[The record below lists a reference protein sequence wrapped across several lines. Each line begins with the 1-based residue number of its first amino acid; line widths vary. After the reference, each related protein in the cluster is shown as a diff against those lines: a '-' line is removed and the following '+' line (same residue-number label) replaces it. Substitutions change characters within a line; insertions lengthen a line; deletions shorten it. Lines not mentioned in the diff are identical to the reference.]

1 MKDPSRQREINLVAH
16 LSASGSHAG
25 SQADPRIHSSRPMAQ
40 KRERLLDMLQ
50 PLSEL
55 KYSTGVLIAA
65 LESCDADKAHEAVS
79 VMLMQFMHKL
89 ADNDV
94 AAAQFFPVLDRLE
107 QLIAQSQLTAA
118 LRQAATFDR
127 QLGEIIAMISP

>member
-1 MKDPSRQREINLVAH
+1 
-16 LSASGSHAG
+16 
-25 SQADPRIHSSRPMAQ
+25 
-40 KRERLLDMLQ
+40 MLQ

-65 LESCDADKAHEAVS
+65 LESSDADKAHEAVS

-89 ADNDV
+89 ADDDV